1 MMSRTIKK
9 TIPEGEEIKK
19 YFSISG
25 IYINLRIIVSIIK
38 WLAILTGLV
47 FLLFIINR
55 AQLFATPK
63 MQSFETDNYIGA
75 EFTSESDIQKTNF
88 EFIESSLSSIN
99 ISSQTLSGDII
110 TLIKILILIFVFIIL
125 PIIIIYNA
133 WYIKISN
140 EFILTDKRLIVKRGW
155 LNTHIKTIYY
165 NRITDMSIRQTLL
178 EKIIKTGTLSIS
190 TAGSDG
196 YEATLLHIK
205 SPYKIKKILYEAKLN
220 YEKKSN
226 KEEKNNGA
234 E

>member
-9 TIPEGEEIKK
+9 AIPEGEEVKK

-38 WLAILTGLV
+38 WLAILAGLV

-55 AQLFATPK
+55 AQLFAIPK
-63 MQSFETDNYIGA
+63 MQSFETNNYIGT

-99 ISSQTLSGDII
+99 INSQTLSGDII
-110 TLIKILILIFVFIIL
+110 TLIKILILVFVFIIL

-196 YEATLLHIK
+196 YEAILLHIK

-220 YEKKSN
+220 YEKENN
-226 KEEKNNGA
+226 KEEKNGT